1 MKKGREKFKWR
12 ERRDGLKHE
21 IEREREGEGE
31 RVRETERSVHVG
43 I

>member
-21 IEREREGEGE
+21 IEREREGE